1 MTCRI
6 LYATCRIWFPNQG
19 IPNQGWYLGLPLW
32 DGIVLATGSPVKSF
46 IHIFYEKCFLKN
58 TVVMCLSR
66 ITWKPLLKLFSSM
79 DYNFKNW
86 NLKWKI
92 FLQRWNLVLSF
103 STLSPIPH
111 LIFWEYLKWG
121 LFFQKL
127 QQDFKSF
134 EPLVYHL
141 FFFLRAVKCIFWRK
155 QPPFG
160 ITGTFSVRLC
170 SFQLTGKG
178 NNSSKAQRVHTLY
191 FANHKM
197 IWKGCSWGRV
207 FMADIP
213 AVVLETECLLP
224 LKHQAGRCVSFLP
237 RGLKKQLRHPSSE

>member
-1 MTCRI
+1 MENLPAEMESCSLI
-6 LYATCRIWFPNQG
+6 QHPFPNTSPYLLG
-19 IPNQGWYLGLPLW
+19 ILEMG
-32 DGIVLATGSPVKSF
+32 A
-46 IHIFYEKCFLKN
+46 
-58 TVVMCLSR
+58 
-66 ITWKPLLKLFSSM
+66 LFS
-79 DYNFKNW
+79 KATAR
-86 NLKWKI
+86 
-92 FLQRWNLVLSF
+92 LQKLWTSG
-103 STLSPIPH
+103 LSP
-111 LIFWEYLKWG
+111 
-121 LFFQKL
+121 
-127 QQDFKSF
+127 
-134 EPLVYHL
+134 

-160 ITGTFSVRLC
+160 ITGTSSVRLC

-197 IWKGCSWGRV
+197 ILNGCSWGRV

-213 AVVLETECLLP
+213 SVVLETECLLP